1 MILEANP
8 HHEFMIDAR
17 ETMYP
22 TYAKFFTETT
32 GDIGQEYATTYGYI
46 LEASGEVNIAANGQL
61 WNLRQGNYFAFH
73 GVMDIFGVDTSN
85 QGSGKFKMWTVT
97 KLGYKCMPMVG
108 QVEDNGRLS
117 YIDGC
122 SDSVLVSMPRF
133 GDPVLNYLH
142 FPTGVY
148 QTQHTHPSIR
158 MGIVISGQGEAFQ
171 EKSNY
176 SDGWV
181 LPLTSGCMFQLEE
194 SELHS
199 FRTTNSHMDIIAFHP
214 DSDTGPT
221 DENHSM
227 INRTYID
234 HGK

>member
-1 MILEANP
+1 MEVYYEPENMQEIN
-8 HHEFMIDAR
+8 AR

-22 TYAKFFTETT
+22 TYAQFFKQSTANV
-32 GDIGQEYATTYGYI
+32 GAAYATTYGYV
-46 LEASGEVNIAANGQL
+46 LEGDEVIATANGQN
-61 WNLRQGNYFAFH
+61 WNMKQGNYFAFH
-73 GVMDIFGVDTSN
+73 GIVDFSVAGA
-85 QGSGKFKMWTVT
+85 GSIWTVT
-97 KLGYKCMPMVG
+97 KLGYRCMPMVG
-108 QVEDNGRLS
+108 QIESNGRLS

-122 SDSVLVSMPRF
+122 SDSVLVSMPRY

-142 FPTGVY
+142 FPTGIY

-158 MGIVISGQGEAFQ
+158 MGVVISGEGEAFQ
-171 EKSNY
+171 EKSNF

-181 LPLTSGCMFQLEE
+181 KPLKKGCMFMLTEQ
-194 SELHS
+194 ELHS
-199 FRTTNSHMDIIAFHP
+199 FRTTDSHMDIIAFHP

>member
-1 MILEANP
+1 MDIIYEPSNQEGLKAL
-8 HHEFMIDAR
+8 

-22 TYAKFFTETT
+22 TYAMFFD
-32 GDIGQEYATTYGYI
+32 GNINSQGVKHATTFGYVLKGSCSI
-46 LEASGEVNIAANGQL
+46 HANDQY
-61 WNLRQGNYFAFH
+61 WNLREGNYFAFH
-73 GVMDIFGVDTSN
+73 GEYDIESSEGLN
-85 QGSGKFKMWTVT
+85 LWTVT
-97 KLGYKCMPMVG
+97 KLGYRCMPMMG
-108 QVEDNGRLS
+108 QIESNGRLS

-122 SDSVLVSMPRF
+122 SDSVLVSMPRM

-142 FPTGVY
+142 FPTGIY

-158 MGIVISGQGEAFQ
+158 MGVVISGEGEAFQ
-171 EKSNY
+171 EKSNH

-181 LPLTSGCMFQLEE
+181 KPLKKGCMFMLHEQ
-194 SELHS
+194 ELHS
-199 FRTTNSHMDIIAFHP
+199 FRTTDSHMDIVAFHP

>member
-1 MILEANP
+1 MHIIYEPKNNDKIEAL
-8 HHEFMIDAR
+8 D
-17 ETMYP
+17 TMYP
-22 TYAKFFTETT
+22 CYSSFIETNKNNC
-32 GDIGQEYATTYGYI
+32 GVQFASTYGYVLQGKSKI
-46 LEASGEVNIAANGQL
+46 EANGQEWTL
-61 WNLRQGNYFAFH
+61 QEGNYFAFK
-73 GVMDIFGVDTSN
+73 DE
-85 QGSGKFKMWTVT
+85 FKISMSENLKLWTVT
-97 KLGYKCMPMVG
+97 RLGYKCMNMVG
-108 QVEDNGRLS
+108 QVEKNGRLS

-122 SDSVLVSMPRF
+122 SDSVLVSMPRM

-142 FPTGVY
+142 FPNGIY

-158 MGIVISGQGEAFQ
+158 MGVVIGGEGEAFQ

-176 SDGWV
+176 SDGWTK
-181 LPLTSGCMFQLEE
+181 PLKKGCIFMLTEQ
-194 SELHS
+194 ELHS
-199 FRTTNSHMDIIAFHP
+199 FRTSKSYMDIIAFHP

>member
-1 MILEANP
+1 MEISYKPVHTEGIRAL
-8 HHEFMIDAR
+8 

-22 TYAKFFTETT
+22 TYSMFFDK
-32 GDIGQEYATTYGYI
+32 DIKEQGLPHATTYGYV
-46 LEASGEVNIAANGQL
+46 LSGSAKVTANSQNWFL
-61 WNLRQGNYFAFH
+61 QEGNYFAFH
-73 GVMDIFGVDTSN
+73 GSYDIDNSKDLN
-85 QGSGKFKMWTVT
+85 LWTVT
-97 KLGYKCMPMVG
+97 KLGYRCMPMVG
-108 QVEDNGRLS
+108 QVESNGRLS

-122 SDSVLVSMPRF
+122 SDSVLVSMPRY

-142 FPTGVY
+142 FPTGIY

-158 MGIVISGQGEAFQ
+158 MGVVISGEGEAFQ
-171 EKSNY
+171 EKSNN

-181 LPLTSGCMFQLEE
+181 KPLKKGCMFMLTEQ
-194 SELHS
+194 ELHS
-199 FRTTNSHMDIIAFHP
+199 FRTTDSHMDIVAFHP

>member
-1 MILEANP
+1 MKVIYNPINKNIL
-8 HHEFMIDAR
+8 DAI

-22 TYAKFFTETT
+22 TKAEWIAS
-32 GDIGQEYATTYGYI
+32 DEIIGELSSTCYGYVVDGKAI
-46 LEASGEVNIAANGQL
+46 ITNNNQEWHVQE
-61 WNLRQGNYFAFH
+61 GNYFAL
-73 GVMDIFGVDTSN
+73 N
-85 QGSGKFKMWTVT
+85 GKSEVLIEKQANIWTVE
-97 KLGYKCMPMVG
+97 KKGYRAMNMVG
-108 QVEDNGRLS
+108 TVETRGRLS

-122 SDSVLVSMPRF
+122 SDSVLVSMPRQ

-142 FPTGVY
+142 FPTGIY

-158 MGIVISGQGEAFQ
+158 MGIVIRGNGEAFQ
-171 EKSNY
+171 EKSNT

-181 LPLTSGCMFQLEE
+181 KPLSKGCMFMLEE
-194 SELHS
+194 QELHS
-199 FRTTNSHMDIIAFHP
+199 FRTTDEIMDIVAFHP

-227 INRTYID
+227 INRTYIE

>member
-1 MILEANP
+1 MEIIYEPN
-8 HHEFMIDAR
+8 HGDVIDAV

-22 TYAKFFTETT
+22 TFAKYYEGNAQQDGAVGGTT
-32 GDIGQEYATTYGYI
+32 FGYVLNGSATI
-46 LEASGEVNIAANGQL
+46 IANDQS
-61 WNLRQGNYFAFH
+61 WPVREGNYFAIH
-73 GVMDIFGVDTSN
+73 GMFDIADGDALNLWS
-85 QGSGKFKMWTVT
+85 VT
-97 KLGYKCMPMVG
+97 KLGYRCMPMMG
-108 QVEDNGRLS
+108 QVESNGRLS

-122 SDSVLVSMPRF
+122 SDSVLVSMPRY

-142 FPTGVY
+142 FPTGIY

-158 MGIVISGQGEAFQ
+158 MGVVISGEGEAFQ

-176 SDGWV
+176 HDGWV
-181 LPLTSGCMFQLEE
+181 KPLKKGCIFMLTEQ
-194 SELHS
+194 ELHS
-199 FRTTNSHMDIIAFHP
+199 FRTSSSHMDIIAFHP